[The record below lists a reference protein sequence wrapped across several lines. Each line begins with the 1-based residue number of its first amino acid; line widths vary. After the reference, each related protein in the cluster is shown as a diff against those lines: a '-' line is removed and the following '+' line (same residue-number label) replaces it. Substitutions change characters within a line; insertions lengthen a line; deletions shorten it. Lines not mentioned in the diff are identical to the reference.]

1 MKILYKNQCL
11 NLISATSPNFCEG
24 CDLGVRG
31 KYCNASPI
39 LTLVCAVTNKIFKQE
54 TKKDIFYE
62 S

>member
-11 NLISATSPNFCEG
+11 NLISATKPNYCEG
-24 CDLGVRG
+24 CCFACYP
-31 KYCNASPI
+31 YCKASSI
-39 LTLVCAVTNKIFKQE
+39 LTLVCAVTNKIFKLE